1 MLKIVIGT
9 IGVFLMVFLEHFF
22 LGISAF
28 SVFLLLAVITWSR
41 VGLNLFLYLGIL
53 SAVVLDVTMHTPFG
67 FHMLV
72 LGILLILLSLVSS
85 FAQLEGRLSRYAGLF
100 LVFLGIYLINIV
112 LLSLVSDG
120 VMPLLNGALLLG
132 IFFNVVISVV
142 ISFVVDMVFGVLRE
156 EKGGERI
163 RLR

>member
-22 LGISAF
+22 FGISAF

-41 VGLNLFLYLGIL
+41 VGRNLFLYLGIL

-72 LGILLILLSLVSS
+72 LGILLIFLSLVSS

-120 VMPLLNGALLLG
+120 VMPILNGALLLG